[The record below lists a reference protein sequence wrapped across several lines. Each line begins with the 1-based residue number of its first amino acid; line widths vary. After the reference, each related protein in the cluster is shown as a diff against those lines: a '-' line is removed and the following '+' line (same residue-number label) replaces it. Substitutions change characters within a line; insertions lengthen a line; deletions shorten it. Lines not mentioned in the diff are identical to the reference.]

1 MLHTASSAGI
11 KQEESDDYE
20 KLNLPFLENKQ
31 IVSIVSKI
39 EKLKIEYFDTDS
51 SNIMNYDSDLNK
63 LIKELDETVLNSFN
77 LTEQESSLVDY
88 ATNLIIPWVIQKKYE
103 VAFKNIPFKDKM
115 LEEYANITIKENIEL
130 YDKMG
135 KFFQATILWSEYAIG
150 VYYKV
155 LDEASSQRI
164 VWKKEPNIERFFK
177 LSTEQALENL
187 FIQKDIKGFES
198 DGYYVIKPNEYK
210 NWHKAI
216 GYLDFYEFE
225 KAILQAGR
233 GA

>member
-1 MLHTASSAGI
+1 
-11 KQEESDDYE
+11 
-20 KLNLPFLENKQ
+20 
-31 IVSIVSKI
+31 
-39 EKLKIEYFDTDS
+39 
-51 SNIMNYDSDLNK
+51 MNYDSDLNK

-88 ATNLIIPWVIQKKYE
+88 ATNLIIPWVVQNKYE
-103 VAFKNIPFKDKM
+103 VAFKNIPFKNEM